1 MRHRNRTNSTARL
14 FDTVTRGARMLRLRA
29 GVARSYA
36 VAMP

>member
-1 MRHRNRTNSTARL
+1 L
-14 FDTVTRGARMLRLRA
+14 FDTATRGAGMLRLRA